1 MCFVTLLF
9 DFQVHFC
16 LLLVKRGT
24 FKGFIRRTGT
34 STENFGSGVGGW
46 QAPPLLTPPSGGL
59 DCINTLQ
66 RINNTFLIIFRNILG
81 REWFLIVKP
90 GKILQIF
97 FHKGSGTSPPSQIK
111 VFQGVATNFS
121 WTYKHNNFHDTK
133 STKELSKLFL

>member
-1 MCFVTLLF
+1 MCFVTLLV

-16 LLLVKRGT
+16 VLLVKRGT
-24 FKGFIRRTGT
+24 GIHQKNGLIDRELWCG
-34 STENFGSGVGGW
+34 EWGW
-46 QAPPLLTPPSGGL
+46 QAPPLLTPSSGGL

-66 RINNTFLIIFRNILG
+66 RINNTFLIIFKNILG
-81 REWFLIVKP
+81 REWSLIVKP

-111 VFQGVATNFS
+111 VFQGVATSFT

-133 STKELSKLFL
+133 STKELSNLFL